1 MTSGASLDTAADTAA
16 GVLAFARDRR
26 AAADAAEV
34 DLLRAACSWADLH
47 PTESIYDA
55 VRFGDTPVPV
65 AGPGAPL
72 VAEFCVAEFAAA
84 VGLSTETGKAYLG
97 EALELRHRLPKTWA
111 RVGAGDLPAW
121 RARRIARATIALSPA
136 AAGFVDD
143 QVAGFAHRIR
153 PSGVDRL
160 VEEAIVRF
168 MPDQARRRREAAD
181 DGRHA
186 HVHTH
191 QVSFEGTVWVE
202 AEVDLA
208 DALDLGHRALGRRR
222 PAGRP
227 RLGRLVGR
235 APLRSPRPDGSPAAV
250 AGPRHPD
257 RHRATTPR
265 GRWCCT
271 CTSPRTRSPAPDSQ
285 PDQKLHLA
293 RVANTRSFV
302 DADQVRA
309 WCGVPG
315 TTVTVKPVVDL
326 TEKIHVDQYQVP
338 DRLAAQ
344 AAERDLTCVF
354 PWCTR
359 PAEACDIDHVIPY
372 SEGGPTASD
381 NIASAVP
388 PPPPAQ
394 DPPLR
399 LGLHR
404 ARTRVLPVVLTARL
418 PVPARPPRHHR
429 RHPRPDIA
437 SARPVATP
445 PHTPRQPLC
454 AGPPACLRADRTPG
468 TTFPHPA
475 REHESRCGRTGAG
488 GVLPAGSVKGGVAA
502 PECATTADD
511 RRRHGN
517 SATAGSDPSVPDG
530 PDPRDTDA

>member
-1 MTSGASLDTAADTAA
+1 MNSGTSLDTAADTAA
-16 GVLAFARDRR
+16 GLLAFARDRR

-47 PTESIYDA
+47 PAESIGDA

-84 VGLSTETGKAYLG
+84 LGLPTETGKAYLG

-111 RVGAGDLPAW
+111 RVESGDLPAW
-121 RARRIARATIALSPA
+121 RARRIARQTIALSPA

-153 PSGVDRL
+153 PTGVDRL

-168 MPDQARRRREAAD
+168 MPDQARRRREAAA

-208 DALDLGHRALGRRR
+208 DALDLDTALSVGAARLADLGSAASLDVRRSEALGAMARHQLSLDLDTTDTTAETSTDTATTRARREVVLHVHLSDQ
-222 PAGRP
+222 A
-227 RLGRLVGR
+227 L
-235 APLRSPRPDGSPAAV
+235 STPDG
-250 AGPRHPD
+250 
-257 RHRATTPR
+257 
-265 GRWCCT
+265 
-271 CTSPRTRSPAPDSQ
+271 
-285 PDQKLHLA
+285 KLHLA

-302 DADQVRA
+302 DADQVRT

-315 TTVTVKPVVDL
+315 TTVTVRPVLDL
-326 TEKIHVDQYQVP
+326 AEHLHVDQYQVP
-338 DRLAAQ
+338 DRLADQ

-359 PAEACDIDHVIPY
+359 PAEDCDTDHVIPY

-381 NIASAVP
+381 NLA
-388 PPPPAQ
+388 
-394 DPPLR
+394 PLCR
-399 LGLHR
+399 
-404 ARTRVLPVVLTARL
+404 
-418 PVPARPPRHHR
+418 RHHR
-429 RHPRPDIA
+429 LKTHHCGWGYTVLEPG
-437 SARPVATP
+437 SYLWHS
-445 PHTPRQPLC
+445 PHGYQF
-454 AGPPACLRADRTPG
+454 LRDHRG
-468 TTFPHPA
+468 TTDVTRDQASHP
-475 REHESRCGRTGAG
+475 
-488 GVLPAGSVKGGVAA
+488 
-502 PECATTADD
+502 
-511 RRRHGN
+511 
-517 SATAGSDPSVPDG
+517 PDQ
-530 PDPRDTDA
+530 